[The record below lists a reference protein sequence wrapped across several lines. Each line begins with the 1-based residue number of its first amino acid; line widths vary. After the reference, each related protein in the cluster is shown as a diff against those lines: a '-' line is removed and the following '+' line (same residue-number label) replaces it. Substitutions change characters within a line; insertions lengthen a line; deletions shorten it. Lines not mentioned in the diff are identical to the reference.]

1 MSTIGQIEKKTQQRV
16 VKLFR
21 EQLDYDYLGDW
32 SDRAANRNIEE
43 EYLRNFLRDK
53 QGYDEELIKR
63 ALYLLGKAAGDTSK
77 SIYDRNRA
85 VYDMLRYAVK
95 VKPGAGENTVDV
107 WLIDWEKPENNHFA
121 VAEEVTVAAA
131 SDKAHP
137 KRPDV
142 VLYINGIALGVLELK
157 RGTSISES
165 PRRRRSTNGSKLR
178 RRA

>member
-1 MSTIGQIEKKTQQRV
+1 MSIVGQIEKKTQQRV

-21 EQLDYDYLGDW
+21 EQLGYDYLDDW
-32 SDRAANRNIEE
+32 SDREGNRNIEE
-43 EYLRNFLRDK
+43 KYLRKFLRDK

-63 ALYLLGKAAGDTSK
+63 ALFLLEKAAGDTSK

-107 WLIDWEKPENNHFA
+107 WLIDWEEPENNHFA
-121 VAEEVTVAAA
+121 ITEEVTVAAA

-137 KRPDV
+137 KRPDL
-142 VLYINGIALGVLELK
+142 VLYVNGIAPGVQELK
-157 RGTSISES
+157 RSSVSIAEGI
-165 PRRRRSTNGSKLR
+165 RQHLN
-178 RRA
+178 